1 MSDNTVD
8 FSQPTNKLDETH
20 IKEALCHNNK
30 IWWNTRAGYIIKTVY
45 DSNQRTYKEQSIP
58 YNLTPEGIP
67 IKFDSNIISD
77 NQ

>member
-1 MSDNTVD
+1 M
-8 FSQPTNKLDETH
+8 PLNKKQNKINIQS
-20 IKEALCHNNK
+20 IKETINPDNNK

-77 NQ
+77 NR